1 MVINCIFIKV
11 GIYVNNSDTHD
22 IETEMST
29 IIPKL
34 TNKQID
40 EAMGYLGR
48 VSKRLVESSYNYIAF
63 NNGVLNLI
71 TMNFMDFTPDIIIT
85 SRVNSD
91 YVKYDESSSNFVV
104 DKFFSDITC
113 QNKELEILL
122 YEIIGYCCC
131 RTTMY
136 QLSFILKGSGG
147 NGKSTYFRI
156 IKTLLGNSAASIRL
170 TKVSKERFSLIS
182 LYCKTC
188 AIADDISN
196 GKDIDTGLLKTI
208 ISGEYVR
215 GEYKGIDEVEF
226 EPYATILIGMN
237 NIVTFNDSSDRFCKK
252 IQGNTFQSYL

>member
-40 EAMGYLGR
+40 EVMGYLGR

-85 SRVNSD
+85 SRVNAD

-122 YEIIGYCCC
+122 YEVIGYCCC
-131 RTTMY
+131 RTNMY
-136 QLSFILKGSGG
+136 HLAFILKGSGG
-147 NGKSTYFRI
+147 NGKSTFFKI
-156 IKTLLGNSAASIRL
+156 IKSLLGDSAASIRL
-170 TKVSKERFSLIS
+170 KKVTTDKFASTS
-182 LYCKTC
+182 LYNKTC
-188 AIADDISN
+188 AIADDINN
-196 GKDIDTGLLKTI
+196 GRDVDTGLLKTL
-208 ISGEYVR
+208 ISGDGIR
-215 GEYKGIDEVEF
+215 AEYKFENEFEF
-226 EPYATILIGMN
+226 EPVATILIGMN
-237 NIVTFNDSSDRFCKK
+237 NIVTFNDSSDRFC
-252 IQGNTFQSYL
+252 